1 MRIRSTA
8 LLLTALFVA
17 GTAQANDQANAPA
30 ESPRSLFIVQSKSA
44 DAAAQRLRAAGVA
57 TEREL
62 DVINAVA
69 AYLTPEQKA
78 AFDADANVRVFEDR
92 ELAPRGLFSSL
103 GGVLGSTSLIKLT
116 QQVTTPI
123 VSPLLRNAVT
133 SSLTSP
139 LIKGLSAGQKLQ
151 DGKSFGLL
159 GNLLYETNYPAL
171 IGADSLQAAG
181 ITGKGVTIAV
191 LDTGFWQDM
200 SQNYGNRVLASVDVT
215 NGNKPIKDDPY
226 GHGTHITAIAASGAQ
241 SLNGSYSGI
250 APSAN
255 LVLVRA
261 FNGEGAG
268 RYTDVIA
275 GVNWIIANRAKYKIR
290 VLNLSFGA
298 PPASYY
304 WDDPLN
310 QAVMAAWRAGIVV
323 VVSAGN
329 EGPNPMTISVPGN
342 VPYVITVGA
351 LTDNNTP
358 YDATDDRLASFSSA
372 GPTYEGFV
380 KPEMVAPGG
389 HIAASMPGNSY
400 LAKIDNSSMSLTDSL
415 FTMSGTSQAAAV
427 TTGVVALMLQADPSL
442 TPDTVKCRLLAST
455 RPAVNAQGK
464 LAYSVFQQG
473 SGLINAV
480 AAVNSSATGCANRGL
495 NLQAD
500 LDGSQHF
507 GGPANIDDAGHY
519 VIMDME
525 GGSWGNTVDSDGFT
539 WSRGYAWGQGYTWS
553 DGYTWSRGFTW
564 SKGYTWSR
572 GFTWSKGFTWSR
584 GYTWSRGLSWWE
596 AMSSSFANG
605 ARSASI
611 AEWVPNE

>member
-1 MRIRSTA
+1 MRIRSTV
-8 LLLTALFVA
+8 LLLTALFAA
-17 GTAQANDQANAPA
+17 GTSFAEAPV
-30 ESPRSLFIVQSKSA
+30 RSTYIVQGKSA
-44 DAAAQRLRAAGVA
+44 EAASQRLRSAGVE

-62 DVINAVA
+62 GVINAVA
-69 AYLTPEQKA
+69 AQLTPMQLA
-78 AFDADANVRVFEDR
+78 ALEADSSVRVFEDR
-92 ELAPRGLFSSL
+92 QISPRGLFSSL
-103 GGVLGSTSLIKLT
+103 GGILGSNSLIKLT
-116 QQVTTPI
+116 QQATTPI
-123 VSPLLRNAVT
+123 VSPLLQNQLT

-139 LIKGLSAGQKLQ
+139 LVKGLSAQQKLQ

-159 GNLLYETNYPAL
+159 GSLLYETNYPAL
-171 IGADSLQAAG
+171 IGADSLQSAG

-191 LDTGFWQDM
+191 LDTGFWQDV
-200 SQNYGNRVLASVDVT
+200 SQNYGNRVLASIDVT
-215 NGNKPIKDDPY
+215 NNGNKPIKDDPY
-226 GHGTHITAIAASGAQ
+226 GHGTHVTAIAASGAQ

-275 GVNWIIANRAKYKIR
+275 GVNWIVANRAKYKIR

-329 EGPNPMTISVPGN
+329 EGPSPMTISVPGN

-358 YDATDDRLASFSSA
+358 YNATDDRLASFSST

-389 HIAASMPGNSY
+389 HIAASMSSNSY
-400 LAKIDNSSMSLTDSL
+400 LARLDNDSMNLADSL

-455 RPAVNAQGK
+455 RPAINSQGK

-473 SGLINAV
+473 AGLINAV

-500 LDGSQHF
+500 LDGSMHF
-507 GGPANIDDAGHY
+507 GGPANMDDVGNY

-525 GGSWGNTVDSDGFT
+525 GGSWGDPLDADGFT
-539 WSRGYAWGQGYTWS
+539 WSRGYVWGEGYTWS

-564 SKGYTWSR
+564 SKGFTWSR

-584 GYTWSRGLSWWE
+584 GYTWSRSVSWWD
-596 AMSSSFANG
+596 AMSTSFSNG

-611 AEWVPNE
+611 ATWVPNE